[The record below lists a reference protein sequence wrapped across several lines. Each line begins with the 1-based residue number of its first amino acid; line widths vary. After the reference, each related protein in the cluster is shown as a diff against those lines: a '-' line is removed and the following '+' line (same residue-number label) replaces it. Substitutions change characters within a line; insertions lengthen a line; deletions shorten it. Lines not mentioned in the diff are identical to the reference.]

1 MPLTKIAA
9 ENFTVFEDIKI
20 PFCEGLNVLVG
31 ENGVGKTH
39 IMKLAYAACQASKH
53 DVSFSQKTT
62 MLFRPDQSGIGR
74 LVNRGKSGSNK
85 AMVSV
90 ESDTAKIGM
99 TFSTKTRKWDAE
111 INSEE
116 KWEKQMSDLTS
127 VFIPAKEI
135 LSNAWNLDA
144 AVKMGNVEFDDTYLD
159 IIAAAK
165 IDISRGVDSTV
176 RKKYLDILQKIS
188 NGKVTLHEDRFYLKP
203 GTQAKLEFNL
213 VAEGLRKIALL
224 WQLIKNGTLEKGSVL
239 FWDEPEANINPK
251 YIPVLAEL
259 LIMLETEGVQIFVS
273 THDYFLSKYIEVKRR
288 QDSKL
293 QYISLYKN
301 ENSKVLCDI
310 VFLEAKK
317 SCPNVANRYESKEKE
332 LKFEEYYGSITE
344 KFISSLQIYLA
355 AIMNRYQ
362 DTSEIGDNLRSV
374 SNMKDVKLKFI
385 LVVKNAE
392 DITWLAGP
400 LAELRARLLKVRKI
414 WGVEVVVLNEELAGE
429 YNLTC

>member
-53 DVSFSQKTT
+53 DVSFSQKT
-62 MLFRPDQSGIGR
+62 
-74 LVNRGKSGSNK
+74 
-85 AMVSV
+85 
-90 ESDTAKIGM
+90 

-301 ENSKVLCDI
+301 ENNKVLCEI
-310 VFLEAKK
+310 APEFELLEH
-317 SCPNVANRYESKEKE
+317 N
-332 LKFEEYYGSITE
+332 
-344 KFISSLQIYLA
+344 
-355 AIMNRYQ
+355 AIM
-362 DTSEIGDNLRSV
+362 DTFRQLYREEIGV
-374 SNMKDVKLKFI
+374 ALK
-385 LVVKNAE
+385 
-392 DITWLAGP
+392 
-400 LAELRARLLKVRKI
+400 
-414 WGVEVVVLNEELAGE
+414 
-429 YNLTC
+429 